1 VLTDVGEVW
10 MWGGGEK
17 GQLGTGEDLNYSL
30 PVLVDALQA
39 KQSTA
44 QQSKAV
50 KPYYSKPRAT
60 VDRRACRRPA
70 ESSSL

>member
-1 VLTDVGEVW
+1 

-50 KPYYSKPRAT
+50 KPRYSLVQPSTDAL
-60 VDRRACRRPA
+60 VADQQSRRAYSAPIAVRNC
-70 ESSSL
+70 S

>member
-1 VLTDVGEVW
+1 MAGVLTDVGEVW

-39 KQSTA
+39 E
-44 QQSKAV
+44 QSKA
-50 KPYYSKPRAT
+50 KP
-60 VDRRACRRPA
+60 
-70 ESSSL
+70 SSPVCD

>member
-1 VLTDVGEVW
+1 MLTDVGEVW

-39 KQSTA
+39 KHSTA
-44 QQSKAV
+44 NQSRQAPLQPSATDALVADQQS
-50 KPYYSKPRAT
+50 
-60 VDRRACRRPA
+60 RR
-70 ESSSL
+70 SGL

>member
-1 VLTDVGEVW
+1 MGEVW

-39 KQSTA
+39 KHSTAKQSTA
-44 QQSKAV
+44 QHSKAQ
-50 KPYYSKPRAT
+50 P
-60 VDRRACRRPA
+60 
-70 ESSSL
+70 SSPVTA

>member
-1 VLTDVGEVW
+1 

-39 KQSTA
+39 KHGKAQQSKAQQNTAKHSKAQHSTA
-44 QQSKAV
+44 QQSKAQQSTA
-50 KPYYSKPRAT
+50 KQSRQAP
-60 VDRRACRRPA
+60 
-70 ESSSL
+70 

>member
-1 VLTDVGEVW
+1 

-39 KQSTA
+39 KHSTA
-44 QQSKAV
+44 QQSTAI
-50 KPYYSKPRAT
+50 KPRYSLVQPST
-60 VDRRACRRPA
+60 DCACPSPTSRVVA
-70 ESSSL
+70 SIAHL

>member
-1 VLTDVGEVW
+1 MLTDVGEVW

-39 KQSTA
+39 KHSTA
-44 QQSKAV
+44 QHSKA
-50 KPYYSKPRAT
+50 KP
-60 VDRRACRRPA
+60 
-70 ESSSL
+70 SSPVTA